1 MIDKGLKKM
10 KKVFLGGTCNKS
22 LWRDELI
29 PKLDI
34 NYYNPVVPNWTEAI
48 KHQEIEERTS
58 ADYCLYVITSKMKGV
73 YSIAEIIDDS
83 NKRPE
88 RTVFCFSE
96 IDGPFEPV
104 IKKSLKA
111 VGEMAESNGATW
123 CKDFAEVAEV
133 LK

>member
-1 MIDKGLKKM
+1 MTKQKEKM

-29 PKLDI
+29 PKLTI
-34 NYYNPVVPNWTEAI
+34 NFYNPIVLNWTEEL
-48 KHQEIEERTS
+48 KHKEIEERSS

-96 IDGPFEPV
+96 IDGPFAPF
-104 IKKSLKA
+104 ILRSLKA
-111 VGEMAESNGATW
+111 VGEMAEKNGATW
-123 CKDFAEVAEV
+123 CKNFGEVAEV